1 MLGETMRKIII
12 FGGFFWFKKKK
23 KEKKKN
29 PFQGFFQGED
39 GRCQGRVFVLTN
51 QFTPAALE
59 WGFGGRWESGLP
71 VGTPWHAPWWG
82 CSKCC
87 CGRGLP

>member
-1 MLGETMRKIII
+1 M
-12 FGGFFWFKKKK
+12 
-23 KEKKKN
+23 
-29 PFQGFFQGED
+29 
-39 GRCQGRVFVLTN
+39 LTN

-71 VGTPWHAPWWG
+71 VGTLWHAPWWG
-82 CSKCC
+82 DSKCC

>member
-1 MLGETMRKIII
+1 M
-12 FGGFFWFKKKK
+12 
-23 KEKKKN
+23 
-29 PFQGFFQGED
+29 
-39 GRCQGRVFVLTN
+39 LTN

-71 VGTPWHAPWWG
+71 AGTPWHAPWWG

-87 CGRGLP
+87 CGGDCPSGGISVCKSVCARGLCVCLCV